1 MGIVDKL
8 NPMNYDSY
16 WDKAWNATKG
26 AFSSLEDSS
35 FNQAIYDE
43 IGKTKDAYNRFN
55 DYMPAPFNYLED
67 YTPSFGDA
75 FDFGALG
82 QGFNYL
88 ATGDTNPIDPSAT
101 FEEGL
106 RGLDFEPL
114 GIANPYVPLNQS
126 VSPTTLRKYGRSLG
140 EGFEGVQAFD
150 ANYLDGEDESS
161 GTGMG
166 ALYASQRQ
174 EAARKAAAAKDFVNQ
189 SYDASVEDF
198 KLYQQQQEGTRT
210 RNQKRSFDRL
220 NESLSATGINIQNAG
235 KKLTSLGIDAAET
248 ALKVGGQAG
257 SALYFVYNMGAQ
269 LSDNLAA
276 LAEDTLA
283 TAKNS
288 LDQSLSQAMYQI
300 EEGLNTTLYR
310 IDQAVIQ
317 GQIEASQAAALL
329 KQKETEARAAAQKK
343 LDLATILASR
353 SEGQLQDPLAIY
365 AAMEAGLDVE
375 EFIKAPKEEAPE
387 ATFQGYNLEDLGDI
401 MGLINPSGKP
411 MTPEDLVEFTNFL
424 KASQE

>member
-1 MGIVDKL
+1 MSDFLDIIKD
-8 NPMNYDSY
+8 
-16 WDKAWNATKG
+16 G
-26 AFSSLEDSS
+26 A
-35 FNQAIYDE
+35 
-43 IGKTKDAYNRFN
+43 GKVKDAYNRFN
-55 DYMPAPFNYLED
+55 DYMPAPFND
-67 YTPSFGDA
+67 FDIPSFDDVPPPWAMAQRIGE
-75 FDFGALG
+75 
-82 QGFNYL
+82 GFNYL
-88 ATGDTNPIDPSAT
+88 ATGDNNPMDPSAT

-106 RGLDFEPL
+106 RGLDFESL

-198 KLYQQQQEGTRT
+198 ELYQQQQEGTRT

-257 SALYFVYNMGAQ
+257 SALYSVYNMGAQ

-317 GQIEASQAAALL
+317 GQIGASQAAALL

-365 AAMEAGLDVE
+365 AAMEAGLDVG

-401 MGLINPSGKP
+401 MGLINPSGRP
-411 MTPEDLVEFTNFL
+411 MSMEDLSEFVTSLNQ
-424 KASQE
+424 SRE